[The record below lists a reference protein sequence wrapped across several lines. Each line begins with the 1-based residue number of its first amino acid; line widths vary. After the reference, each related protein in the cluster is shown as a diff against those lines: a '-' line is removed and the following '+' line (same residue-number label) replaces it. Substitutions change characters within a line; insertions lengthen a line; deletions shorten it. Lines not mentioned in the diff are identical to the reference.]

1 MKWEDA
7 CFFSPFFQESS
18 FVLSWHVGCRT
29 PRVGKIACAPLAASV
44 RISFQETQLETSVLL
59 SCSFLVCLL
68 IIPVCAWTVKPS
80 LAILYE
86 FFCCHLLDTQNCERR
101 KLVGLNHSSC
111 VSAVGRKIFSIS
123 ANTWLCCCSQ
133 WGGRRIESRRLLA
146 DGWKCR
152 SQNDKANPR
161 AQVLV
166 SLKWREMSGRQPARM
181 SLTWGWQ
188 GGSKLGKS
196 VVQWSV
202 DSLWVSGWIVR
213 SKLFYNLLWR
223 VGTEQ

>member
-80 LAILYE
+80 LAILWV
-86 FFCCHLLDTQNCERR
+86 FLLPSARYTKLWEKETGGLKSQQLCKRSWQEDLFYICKYMTLLLQSVRR
-101 KLVGLNHSSC
+101 KKD
-111 VSAVGRKIFSIS
+111 RKQKAFS
-123 ANTWLCCCSQ
+123 W
-133 WGGRRIESRRLLA
+133 WM
-146 DGWKCR
+146 
-152 SQNDKANPR
+152 
-161 AQVLV
+161 
-166 SLKWREMSGRQPARM
+166 EM
-181 SLTWGWQ
+181 
-188 GGSKLGKS
+188 
-196 VVQWSV
+196 
-202 DSLWVSGWIVR
+202 
-213 SKLFYNLLWR
+213 
-223 VGTEQ
+223 